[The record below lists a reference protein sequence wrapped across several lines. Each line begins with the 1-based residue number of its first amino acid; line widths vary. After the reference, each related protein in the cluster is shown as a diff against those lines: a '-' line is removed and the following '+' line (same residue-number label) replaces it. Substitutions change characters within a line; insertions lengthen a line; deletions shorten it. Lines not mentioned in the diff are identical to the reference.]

1 MTQRISAL
9 FVILALAGTLVA
21 HGGLEHVSGIV
32 KAITADSMTVET
44 VKHETVVILLTPKTE
59 FLKSKVKAD
68 GKDLKV
74 GDRVVIHAMKKNDG
88 KLEAHEVA
96 FGATSGGLK

>member
-1 MTQRISAL
+1 MKHRIVAL
-9 FVILALAGTLVA
+9 FVMLALAGTLVA

-44 VKHETVVILLTPKTE
+44 VKQETVVVLLTPKTE
-59 FLKSKVKAD
+59 FLRSKVKAD

-74 GDRVVIHAMKKNDG
+74 GDRVVIHAMKTKDG
-88 KLEAHEVA
+88 KFEAHEVA
-96 FGATSGGLK
+96 FGPTSGGPK